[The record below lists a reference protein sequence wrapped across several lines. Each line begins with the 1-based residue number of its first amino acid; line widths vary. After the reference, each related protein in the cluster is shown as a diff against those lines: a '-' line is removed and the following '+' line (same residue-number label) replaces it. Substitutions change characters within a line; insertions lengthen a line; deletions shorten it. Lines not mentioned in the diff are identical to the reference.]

1 MRVTAEV
8 RDLKKLN
15 RMIACIIVI
24 FSLYMI
30 LLVGSIV
37 CAAYFRGFFTAMALI
52 LIILLIPSIIIGFVL
67 ATKGYNNSWK
77 MEDYELYSQN
87 EGLYYQ
93 GRKLHVNYNER
104 NDVIYVHDLGDYG
117 NQTKAEVYL
126 TVFDDDK
133 DRLLNYIRENGVKI
147 EDERVVAGEG
157 KFGMVTTL
165 NLNVNRYRRR

>member
-1 MRVTAEV
+1 
-8 RDLKKLN
+8 
-15 RMIACIIVI
+15 
-24 FSLYMI
+24 
-30 LLVGSIV
+30 
-37 CAAYFRGFFTAMALI
+37 
-52 LIILLIPSIIIGFVL
+52 
-67 ATKGYNNSWK
+67 